1 MLILFNVKVKC
12 KSTHDW
18 VLMIRITPGQGR
30 TFWYLDTFK
39 PEHVVIS
46 CLVYTNAS
54 VYWLRLSAHSWRHL
68 CSNII
73 LDRFTRTFYGFMN
86 TLCLIILTERLQ
98 LYSYNRIYFRSKY
111 TVDDTLAT
119 HSCLQEILHFSRA
132 CFINIAYIQYYR
144 NSLHKLA

>member
-86 TLCLIILTERLQ
+86 TLCLIILTERSTVLLQ
-98 LYSYNRIYFRSKY
+98 LYLSQKQIYCWWYACHALMFTRNL
-111 TVDDTLAT
+111 TLQQGLFHK
-119 HSCLQEILHFSRA
+119 HSVHTILP
-132 CFINIAYIQYYR
+132 
-144 NSLHKLA
+144 